1 VTQILS
7 GPRRFRAILLVLVAL
22 ASSSNPAFAQTLTS
36 GSLSGVVVDQQDR
49 VMPGVLVL
57 AVHEPTG
64 ERLETTTDRAG
75 RLRFLNVRVG
85 GPYTVTAILSGFAD
99 HVDSN
104 VFVALGEDRTLR
116 VQMVLAALDTTVEVT
131 PQTTLNPTRAGT
143 AANVSPETV
152 ATLPTIQRSLTDIA
166 RTSPYFNAL
175 SSNGADPAPS
185 VAGRNKFFNTIQVDG
200 APFNDLFGA
209 SQTGPGGQAGAQP
222 ISLDTINEV
231 QLVVAPYD
239 VRQGGF
245 SGGGI
250 NAVTKSG
257 SNQLHG
263 TGYGFGQTSGLV
275 GAIPAVIGSPTTRIG
290 AFSSHQVGGSLGG
303 PIVRNRAFFF
313 ANVESARQSTPSGFS
328 ASGDSGQSWGH
339 QTEVSDVLN
348 IMKTQY
354 GYQPGNLNQVVKA
367 TDNDKFFIRSDV
379 NLRAGRLTTR
389 VNYLNG
395 RTDLGAPSAQFYIM
409 PENYGHIS
417 ESVWSSVAQL
427 DSATRVAF
435 NELRVGWQ
443 RDRILRS
450 PHPGSAPFP
459 AVRVDFPDG
468 SNLRLGSDATSQA
481 NSTNQDVIE
490 LTDDVSCLR
499 GAHTFTVGTHDEF
512 SRFATL
518 FIQNFYG
525 SYEFSSIDNL
535 QAGVAQS
542 FARTF
547 SNTPDPRQAYSLAVR
562 QWGVYAGDLWRATS
576 RVTLTYGLRIDAPRF
591 PNSPR
596 SNPLALSEFGYATDV
611 VPSPLMWSPR
621 AGINWSLG
629 ENRAVRSQIRGGA
642 GLFAGRPPYVWVS
655 NEYANTGLDFT
666 ALSLPFA
673 AANRVPFI
681 ADPFAQPANVG
692 GAGRQTINLI
702 DPRFRFP
709 QVLRGNVAYDRDLG
723 VLGLTGSAEL
733 LVSKTIDD
741 AAYRNLNYVATGMA
755 PDGRLTYSKR
765 DPALNDVV
773 LLSNTSKGHHWSTG
787 LTVARPF
794 AHGFLLSASYLRDR
808 TTSVSDT
815 PVGGTA
821 LSIWGSLP
829 IGYDVNNP
837 PPATSNYEVG
847 DRVTVTAVVPTPLFG
862 GARGALSLYFNGQ
875 SGQPYVLAFNGD
887 ANGDGRNIN
896 DIVFVPASSDQV
908 IVTGGTWAQLD
919 AYLGADPS
927 TRYHRGGIP
936 PRNAGKSPWTNAL
949 DLKYAVTVPTS
960 GRAHAELT
968 LDVANVLNLL
978 NQRWGWVFYPA
989 FNGPN
994 TIGYG
999 GIDRATGK
1007 PIYSLS
1013 TITSSAFAGTF
1024 TRDDLRSRWR
1034 AQWGLRLRF

>member
-1 VTQILS
+1 MI
-7 GPRRFRAILLVLVAL
+7 VLVAL
-22 ASSSNPAFAQTLTS
+22 AASSSAATAQTLTS
-36 GSLSGVVVDQQDR
+36 GSLSGVVLDQQER
-49 VMPGVLVL
+49 VIPGVVVVAL
-57 AVHEPTG
+57 HEPTG

-75 RLRFLNVRVG
+75 RFQVLNVRVG
-85 GPYTVTAILSGFAD
+85 GPYTVMATLGGFAD
-99 HVDSN
+99 HVDRN
-104 VFVALGEDRTLR
+104 VFVALGEDRPLL
-116 VQMVLAALDTTVEVT
+116 VQMTLAALSTTVDVT
-131 PQTTLNPTRAGT
+131 PQAVFDPTRAGT
-143 AANVSPETV
+143 TANVGADALAS
-152 ATLPTIQRSLTDIA
+152 LPTIQRSLTDIA

-175 SSNGADPAPS
+175 STNGADAAPS
-185 VAGRNKFFNTIQVDG
+185 VAGRNRFFNTIQVDG
-200 APFNDLFGA
+200 APFNDMFGA
-209 SQTGPGGQAGAQP
+209 SQTGPGGISGAQP
-222 ISLDTINEV
+222 ISIDTINEV

-257 SNQLHG
+257 SNELHG
-263 TGYGFGQTSGLV
+263 TGYGFGQTSSLV
-275 GAIPAVIGSPTTRIG
+275 GAIPAVIGSQTTRV
-290 AFSSHQVGGSLGG
+290 ASFSNHQLGGSLGG
-303 PIVRNRAFFF
+303 PLVRNRAFVF
-313 ANVESARQSTPSGFS
+313 ANVESVRQSTPSGFS
-328 ASGDSGQSWGH
+328 LSGDSGQSWGH
-339 QTEVSDVLN
+339 QDEVSDTLN
-348 IMKTQY
+348 IMKTRY
-354 GYQPGNLNQVVKA
+354 GYQPGILDQVVKA

-395 RTDLGAPSAQFYIM
+395 RTDLGAPSAQIYIM

-427 DSATRVAF
+427 DSTARGAL

-490 LTDDVSCLR
+490 LTDDVTWVR
-499 GAHTFTVGTHDEF
+499 GAHTLTVGTHDEF

-518 FIQNFYG
+518 FIQNLYG
-525 SYEFSSIDNL
+525 SYEFSSVDNL
-535 QAGVAQS
+535 RAGVAQS

-547 SNTPDPRQAYSLAVR
+547 SNTSDPRQSYSLAVR

-591 PNSPR
+591 PNTPR
-596 SNPLALSEFGYATDV
+596 SNPLTLSEFGYATDV
-611 VPSPLMWSPR
+611 VASPLMWSPR
-621 AGINWSLG
+621 AGFNWSLG

-655 NEYANTGLDFT
+655 NEYANNGLDFT

-673 AANRVPFI
+673 AANRVPFV
-681 ADPFAQPANVG
+681 ADPLAQPANVG

-709 QVLRGNVAYDRDLG
+709 QVLRGNLAYDRDLG

-733 LVSKTIDD
+733 LMSKTIDD
-741 AAYRNLNYVATGMA
+741 AAYTNLNYVAIGVA

-773 LLSNTSKGHHWSTG
+773 VLSNTSRGRHWSTS

-794 AHGFLLSASYLRDR
+794 ARGFSLSASYLHDR
-808 TTSVSDT
+808 TTSVNDGVSGIAANNWAT
-815 PVGGTA
+815 VPT
-821 LSIWGSLP
+821 
-829 IGYDVNNP
+829 GYDVNNP
-837 PPATSNYEVG
+837 PTATSIYEVG
-847 DRVTVTAVVPTPLFG
+847 DRVTVTAIVPTPLFRS
-862 GARGALSLYFNGQ
+862 ARGTLSFYFNGQ
-875 SGQPYVLAFNGD
+875 SGQPYGLVLNGD

-896 DIVFVPASSDQV
+896 DIIFVPASPDQV

-919 AYLGADPS
+919 AYLAADPS
-927 TRYHRGGIP
+927 SRDYRGRIP
-936 PRNAGKSPWTNAL
+936 PRYSGKAPWTNTL
-949 DLKYAVTVPTS
+949 DLRYAVDLPARRRV
-960 GRAHAELT
+960 HAELT

-978 NQRWGWVFYPA
+978 NPRWGWVSYPS
-989 FNGPN
+989 GPLPAP
-994 TIGYG
+994 IGYG

-1013 TITSSAFAGTF
+1013 TITSSTFAGTF